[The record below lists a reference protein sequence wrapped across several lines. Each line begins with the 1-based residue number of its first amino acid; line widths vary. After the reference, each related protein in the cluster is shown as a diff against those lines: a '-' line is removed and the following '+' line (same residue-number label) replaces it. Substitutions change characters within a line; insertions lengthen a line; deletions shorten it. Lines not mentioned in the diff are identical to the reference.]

1 MAGDTDFLG
10 DDCFL
15 TGETPFIGETLRDLL
30 ACLLDVEALE
40 IDFGLGAS
48 FSTIGSGLMLIL
60 NPSPSFIGDPGLASS
75 LGTKALK
82 IGARVSGFE
91 IFSWM
96 TASVAAALLP
106 LELLRSRPRLSS
118 SFGFAFD
125 AFTVAAVFVY
135 FAIVFLVSGYFLDC
149 DFALELDL
157 YCLAGVC
164 FRWAGAFLTG
174 LFDLDFALDS
184 LTAFAGVF
192 DLAADLATLCFAT
205 EAFAC
210 ALEAEALR
218 ADGAA
223 AFETTDFTGDTFLV
237 EGFLAEGW
245 TDFFAV
251 EVDLFTVECF
261 GVGDQAD
268 TLFLG
273 ETFAG
278 EGLFFGEVDFFWG
291 ELFTGEAFLAGE
303 LLLAGELFLEDF
315 FGDLFDLLGEDF
327 LGD

>member
-1 MAGDTDFLG
+1 MAGDSFFSFWDFETVFDREARTFLAGDTDFLG
-10 DDCFL
+10 DYCFL

-30 ACLLDVEALE
+30 ACLFDVEALE

-60 NPSPSFIGDPGLASS
+60 NPSPPSFIGDFGLASS
-75 LGTKALK
+75 FGTKALK
-82 IGARVSGFE
+82 IGARVSGLE

-125 AFTVAAVFVY
+125 AFTVVAVFVY

-149 DFALELDL
+149 DLALELDL

-164 FRWAGAFLTG
+164 FLWAGAFLIG
-174 LFDLDFALDS
+174 LFDLDLALDS
-184 LTAFAGVF
+184 LRAFAGVF

-205 EAFAC
+205 EAFDC
-210 ALEAEALR
+210 ALDTEALR
-218 ADGAA
+218 AEGAT

-261 GVGDQAD
+261 GVGDHAD

-291 ELFTGEAFLAGE
+291 ELFTGDAFLAG
-303 LLLAGELFLEDF
+303 
-315 FGDLFDLLGEDF
+315 
-327 LGD
+327 